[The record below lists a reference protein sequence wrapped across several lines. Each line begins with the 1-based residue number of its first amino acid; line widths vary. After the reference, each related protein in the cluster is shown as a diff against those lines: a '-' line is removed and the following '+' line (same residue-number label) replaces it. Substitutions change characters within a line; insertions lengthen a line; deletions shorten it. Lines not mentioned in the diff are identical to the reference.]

1 MVMARGLGMGKAVN
15 GLCVHGDILN
25 LVWVEMEGVQV
36 GRGCPLRSAMEA
48 RGARDA
54 REAEV
59 HRPLPM
65 KGLGVGGYRL
75 LWG

>member
-1 MVMARGLGMGKAVN
+1 MAQGLGMGKAVN
-15 GLCVHGDILN
+15 GLCVHGYILN

-36 GRGCPLRSAMEA
+36 GKGCPLQSAVEA

-54 REAEV
+54 REAEA
-59 HRPLPM
+59 HRPLPTRE
-65 KGLGVGGYRL
+65 LGVGRYRL